1 MKTLTI
7 LQAAALLMLAVI
19 GAYAGQDAAAQPC
32 AAPSNSPH
40 RQRPAIS
47 DRQAPFAGLTAPFS
61 PRRAAAAG
69 CAGRG

>member
-32 AAPSNSPH
+32 ATP
-40 RQRPAIS
+40 Q
-47 DRQAPFAGLTAPFS
+47 QLTAP
-61 PRRAAAAG
+61 AEA
-69 CAGRG
+69 CDL